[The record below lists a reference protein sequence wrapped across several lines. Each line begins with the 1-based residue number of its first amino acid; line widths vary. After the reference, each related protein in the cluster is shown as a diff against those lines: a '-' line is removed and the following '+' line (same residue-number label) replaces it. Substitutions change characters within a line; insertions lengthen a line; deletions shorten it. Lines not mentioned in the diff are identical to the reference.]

1 MTTGMWSK
9 RTARV
14 LAVIILGFYG
24 LDMLM
29 LGGFNPWTLGLRLV
43 WALSLLGYSA
53 FSSELPE
60 PWARWLEDLHIVVI
74 ACSVVGLVGLTGGT
88 RSPYFVLVPVLPLAN
103 CLMYRRSARVGLLG
117 GAVSSLGTF
126 ALGWMTEHHLFEAL
140 FRMSIVLAIT
150 MFSTYLA
157 QQVRRTQGSEQEV
170 SLERARRE
178 SLELLTVS
186 EHRRAQAEKL
196 AALGRLASDVA
207 HEINNPLAYVGSNV
221 DFVRDALR
229 RPGETSPEELAEVL
243 EETREGLKHIRQ
255 VVADLKGFARMDARE
270 PTECALAEVVG
281 DAVKLASLRLKH
293 VVRLRVDVPESLPTV
308 FVVRQRLVQV
318 VLNLLVNAGDAL
330 EEHGARDGEV
340 WVRGFGEQ
348 GCAVLLIEDNGPGF
362 APHVLPRLFE
372 PFFTTKGPDKGTG
385 LGLSLSRDLVA
396 QFGGRLTA
404 SNRPEGG
411 ARLRIELPLGV
422 KELEPRD
429 PGGNVEV
436 GAVRP
441 VL

>member
-1 MTTGMWSK
+1 MTATRGMWSK

-14 LAVIILGFYG
+14 LAVLILGFYG
-24 LDMLM
+24 LDVLL
-29 LGGFNPWTLGLRLV
+29 LGGSSPWTLGFRLV

-60 PWARWLEDLHIVVI
+60 PWARWIEDLHIVVI
-74 ACSVVGLVGLTGGT
+74 ACSVVGLVWMTGGT
-88 RSPYFVLVPVLPLAN
+88 LSPYFVLVPVLPLAN
-103 CLMYRRSARVGLLG
+103 CLMYRRSARAGLLS

-126 ALGWMTEHHLFEAL
+126 ALGWMTEHHLLEAL
-140 FRMSIVLAIT
+140 FRMSIILAIT

-170 SLERARRE
+170 RLERARRE
-178 SLELLTVS
+178 SLELLAVS
-186 EHRRAQAEKL
+186 EHRRAQTEKL

-221 DFVRDALR
+221 DFVREALR

-243 EETREGLKHIRQ
+243 EETREGVRHIRQ
-255 VVADLKGFARMDARE
+255 VVADLRGFARMDVRE
-270 PTECALAEVVG
+270 PTECCLAEVVG

-293 VVRLRVDVPESLPTV
+293 VVRLRVDVPQALPTV

-330 EEHGARDGEV
+330 EEQGGRDGEV
-340 WVRGFGEQ
+340 WVRGLGEE
-348 GCAVLLIEDNGPGF
+348 GRTVLLIEDNGPGF
-362 APHVLPRLFE
+362 APHVLSRIFE

-411 ARLRIELPLGV
+411 ARLRIEFPVQGV
-422 KELEPRD
+422 RRTGIE
-429 PGGNVEV
+429 
-436 GAVRP
+436 
-441 VL
+441 

>member
-1 MTTGMWSK
+1 
-9 RTARV
+9 
-14 LAVIILGFYG
+14 
-24 LDMLM
+24 
-29 LGGFNPWTLGLRLV
+29 
-43 WALSLLGYSA
+43 
-53 FSSELPE
+53 
-60 PWARWLEDLHIVVI
+60 
-74 ACSVVGLVGLTGGT
+74 
-88 RSPYFVLVPVLPLAN
+88 
-103 CLMYRRSARVGLLG
+103 
-117 GAVSSLGTF
+117 
-126 ALGWMTEHHLFEAL
+126 
-140 FRMSIVLAIT
+140 

-170 SLERARRE
+170 RLERARRE
-178 SLELLTVS
+178 SLELLAVS

-196 AALGRLASDVA
+196 AALGRLASEVA

-229 RPGETSPEELAEVL
+229 RPGETPPEELAEVL

-255 VVADLKGFARMDARE
+255 VVADLKGFARMDAQE
-270 PTECALAEVVG
+270 PTECSLAEVVG

-340 WVRGFGEQ
+340 WVRGLGEQ

-372 PFFTTKGPDKGTG
+372 PFFTTKEPDKGTG

-411 ARLRIELPLGV
+411 ARLRIEFPPGV
-422 KELEPRD
+422 EKLEPRD
-429 PGGNVEV
+429 PGENVE
-436 GAVRP
+436 GGEVRP
-441 VL
+441 VV